1 MMIVPLPFSFYYKD
15 NQHWA
20 FIISS
25 LITLSLGAIGLLL
38 TKKFKEDIRAKEG
51 FAIVTFS
58 WILFAALGSMPF
70 IISGSMETYT
80 DAFFETMSGFTT
92 TGASILTD
100 IEILPKSILFW
111 RSFTHWLG
119 GMGIIVLTIAILPF
133 LGIGGMQLFK
143 AEVPGLVVDKL
154 TPRITETAKILWGVY
169 VLFSFVQTLL
179 LLLGGMNLFDSLC
192 HTFGTMAT
200 GGFSTKNS
208 SIAHY
213 NSAYIDFIIVFFM
226 IIAGINFSLH
236 YKILRG
242 NFQEMIGNIELR
254 FFLLVIFSSTLIIGL
269 QLYYNYNYSLFESF
283 RYGLFQVTSILTTTG
298 FATDDFEKWS
308 TSSNVILIIL
318 MFIGGSAG
326 STAGGL
332 KAIRVVLLFK
342 FAYNELK
349 RLLHPNAI
357 SLVKYSDNVID
368 EKILL
373 NVSGFFVIYIAI
385 TIISTLIL
393 AASGSDFITSISAV
407 AATINNIGPGLGKVG
422 PTENYAH
429 FPDYIK
435 WLLSFLMMIGRLE
448 IYTVIMLLSPIY
460 WKK

>member
-1 MMIVPLPFSFYYKD
+1 MLIPLPFSFYYSD
-15 NQHWA
+15 SQHWA

-25 LITLSLGAIGLLL
+25 LITLSFGAIALFL

-58 WILFAALGSMPF
+58 WILFAALGSLPF
-70 IISGSMETYT
+70 FISGSIQSYT

-169 VLFSFVQTLL
+169 VLFSIVEVFLL
-179 LLLGGMNLFDSLC
+179 MFAGMDLFDSLC

-213 NSAYIDFIIVFFM
+213 NSSFIDFIIVFFM
-226 IIAGINFSLH
+226 IIAGLNFSLH
-236 YKILRG
+236 YKMLRG
-242 NFQEMIGNIELR
+242 NFQEMFGNVELK
-254 FFLLVIFSSTLIIGL
+254 FFLLVILISTLIIGS
-269 QLYYNYNYSLFESF
+269 QLFLNHNYSFYDSF
-283 RYGLFQVTSILTTTG
+283 RYGLFQVTSIITTTG
-298 FATDDFEKWS
+298 YVTVDFEKWS
-308 TSSNVILIIL
+308 TSSNIILLIL

-332 KAIRVVLLFK
+332 KAIRVILLFK

-357 SLVKYSDNVID
+357 SLVKYSENIID

-385 TIISTLIL
+385 TIISILIL
-393 AASGSDFITSISAV
+393 AASGSDFMTSISAV
-407 AATINNIGPGLGKVG
+407 AATINNVGPGFGKVG
-422 PTENYAH
+422 PTDNYAH

-448 IYTVIMLLSPIY
+448 IYTVIILLSPIY

>member
-1 MMIVPLPFSFYYKD
+1 MIVPLPFSFYYKD

>member
-1 MMIVPLPFSFYYKD
+1 MMLVPLPFSFFYGD

-20 FIISS
+20 FLISS
-25 LITLSLGAIGLLL
+25 LITLSAGSVSLLL
-38 TKKFKEDIRAKEG
+38 TRKFKEDIRAKEG

-58 WILFAALGSMPF
+58 WILFAALGSLPF
-70 IISGSMETYT
+70 VISGSINSYA

-92 TGASILTD
+92 TGASILAD
-100 IEILPKSILFW
+100 IEKLPKSILFW

-154 TPRITETAKILWGVY
+154 TPRITGTAKILWGVY
-169 VLFSFVQTLL
+169 VIFTVVQVLL
-179 LLLGGMNLFDSLC
+179 LMFAGMDLFDSLC

-208 SIAHY
+208 SIAYY
-213 NSAYIDFIIVFFM
+213 NSPFIDFIIIFFM

-236 YKILRG
+236 YKILTG
-242 NFQEMIGNIELR
+242 NFREMFVNIELR
-254 FFLLVIFSSTLIIGL
+254 SFLLVILTSTIIISL
-269 QLYYNYNYSLFESF
+269 QLFFNQNYSLYDSF
-283 RYGLFQVTSILTTTG
+283 RYGLFQVTSIITTTG
-298 FATDDFEKWS
+298 FAIADFEKWS

-318 MFIGGSAG
+318 MFIGGSSG

-332 KAIRVVLLFK
+332 KVIRVVLLFK

-357 SLVKYSDNVID
+357 SLVKFSDNIID

-393 AASGSDFITSISAV
+393 AASGSDFMTSISAV
-407 AATINNIGPGLGKVG
+407 AATINNVGPGFGKVG
-422 PTENYAH
+422 PIENYGH

-448 IYTVIMLLSPIY
+448 IYTVILLLSPIY

>member
-1 MMIVPLPFSFYYKD
+1 MLVPLPFSIFYRD

-20 FIISS
+20 FLISS
-25 LITLSLGAIGLLL
+25 LITLSAGSVSLLL
-38 TKKFKEDIRAKEG
+38 TRKFKEDIRAKDG

-58 WILFAALGSMPF
+58 WILFAALGSLPF
-70 IISGSMETYT
+70 VISGSINSYA

-92 TGASILTD
+92 TGASILAD
-100 IEILPKSILFW
+100 IEKLPKSILFW

-154 TPRITETAKILWGVY
+154 TPRITGTAKILWGVY
-169 VLFSFVQTLL
+169 VIFTVVQVFLL
-179 LLLGGMNLFDSLC
+179 MFAGMDLFDSLC

-208 SIAHY
+208 SIAFY
-213 NSAYIDFIIVFFM
+213 NNPFIDFIIIFFM

-236 YKILRG
+236 YKILTG
-242 NFQEMIGNIELR
+242 NFLEMFVNIELR
-254 FFLLVIFSSTLIIGL
+254 SFLLVILISTIIISL
-269 QLYYNYNYSLFESF
+269 QLFFDQNYSLYDSF
-283 RYGLFQVTSILTTTG
+283 RYGLFQVTSIITTTG
-298 FATDDFEKWS
+298 FASADFEKWS

-318 MFIGGSAG
+318 MFIGGSSG

-332 KAIRVVLLFK
+332 KVIRVILLFK
-342 FAYNELK
+342 FSYNELK

-357 SLVKYSDNVID
+357 SLVKFSDNVID

-393 AASGSDFITSISAV
+393 AASGSDFMTSISAV
-407 AATINNIGPGLGKVG
+407 AATINNVGPGFGKVG
-422 PTENYAH
+422 PTENYGH

-448 IYTVIMLLSPIY
+448 IYTVILLLSPIY

>member
-1 MMIVPLPFSFYYKD
+1 MLVPLPFSFYYRD

-20 FIISS
+20 FILSS
-25 LITLSLGAIGLLL
+25 LITLFAGSIALFL
-38 TKKFKEDIRAKEG
+38 TKNYKEDIRAKEG

-58 WILFAALGSMPF
+58 WILFAALGSLPF
-70 IISGSMETYT
+70 VISEAIPSYT

-100 IEILPKSILFW
+100 VEILPKSVLFW

-133 LGIGGMQLFK
+133 LGVGGMQLFK

-169 VLFSFVQTLL
+169 LLFTIVETILL
-179 LLLGGMNLFDSLC
+179 ILAGMSLFDALC

-208 SIAHY
+208 SIAYY
-213 NSAYIDFIIVFFM
+213 NSPYIDFIITAFM

-236 YKILRG
+236 YRILK
-242 NFQEMIGNIELR
+242 GNIKEILGNSELK
-254 FFLLVIFSSTLIIGL
+254 FFLSVILIATLIIAL
-269 QLYYNYNYSLFESF
+269 ELIFDKEYSIFNSV
-283 RYGLFQVTSILTTTG
+283 RYSLFQVTSIITTTG
-298 FATDDFEKWS
+298 YATADFEKWS
-308 TSSNVILIIL
+308 IFSHIILLIL

-332 KAIRVVLLFK
+332 KVIRVVLLLK

-357 SLVKYSDNVID
+357 SLVKYSDQIID

-373 NVSGFFVIYIAI
+373 NVSGFFVIYIVI
-385 TIISTLIL
+385 TLISTLVL
-393 AASGSDFITSISAV
+393 AASGSDFLTSISAV
-407 AATINNIGPGLGKVG
+407 AATINNIGPGLGLVG
-422 PTENYAH
+422 PTDNYSH
-429 FPDYIK
+429 FPDFIK

-448 IYTVIMLLSPIY
+448 VYTVIILLSPIY

>member
-1 MMIVPLPFSFYYKD
+1 MLVPLPFSFYYID

-25 LITLSLGAIGLLL
+25 IITNTVGLIGLLL
-38 TKKFKEDIRAKEG
+38 TKNHKEDIRAKEG
-51 FAIVTFS
+51 FAIVTLS
-58 WILFAALGSMPF
+58 WFLFAALGSLPYV
-70 IISGSMETYT
+70 ISGAIPSFT

-100 IEILPKSILFW
+100 IEIIPKSVLFW

-133 LGIGGMQLFK
+133 LGVGGMQLFK

-169 VLFSFVQTLL
+169 LIFTAIETILL
-179 LLLGGMNLFDSLC
+179 MLAGMNLFDALC
-192 HTFGTMAT
+192 HTFGTIAT
-200 GGFSTKNS
+200 GGFSTKNI
-208 SIAHY
+208 SIAYY
-213 NSAYIDFIIVFFM
+213 NSPFVDFIIISFM

-236 YKILRG
+236 YRIIK
-242 NFQEMIGNIELR
+242 GNIKEILSNSELK
-254 FFLLVIFSSTLIIGL
+254 FFLFVIIIATLIIAFEL
-269 QLYYNYNYSLFESF
+269 LLDKKYSLFNSF
-283 RYGLFQVTSILTTTG
+283 RYSLFQVSSILTTTG
-298 FATDDFEKWS
+298 FATADFEKWS
-308 TSSNVILIIL
+308 VFSNFILIIL

-332 KAIRVVLLFK
+332 KVIRVILLIK
-342 FAYNELK
+342 FAYNEFK

-357 SLVKYSDNVID
+357 SLVKYSDQIID

-373 NVSGFFVIYIAI
+373 NVSGFFIIYMVI
-385 TIISTLIL
+385 TILSTLIL
-393 AASGSDFITSISAV
+393 TASGSDIITSLSAV

-422 PTENYAH
+422 PTDNYAH
-429 FPDYIK
+429 FPDFIK
-435 WLLSFLMMIGRLE
+435 WILSFLMMIGRLE
-448 IYTVIMLLSPIY
+448 VYTVIILLSPIY

>member
-1 MMIVPLPFSFYYKD
+1 MFVPIPFSLYYKD
-15 NQHWA
+15 NQHWT
-20 FIISS
+20 FLISS
-25 LITLSLGAIGLLL
+25 LITIIAGSIALIL
-38 TKKFKEDIRAKEG
+38 TKNFKEDIRAKEG
-51 FAIVTFS
+51 FAIVSFS
-58 WILFAALGSMPF
+58 WFLFAALGSLPF
-70 IISGSMETYT
+70 VLSGSISSYT

-92 TGASILTD
+92 TGASIITD

-154 TPRITETAKILWGVY
+154 TPRITETAKILWVVY
-169 VLFSFVQTLL
+169 VFFSFIQTVLL
-179 LLLGGMNLFDSLC
+179 MLGGMDLFDSLC

-200 GGFSTKNS
+200 GGFSTKNN
-208 SIAHY
+208 SIAYY
-213 NSAYIDFIIVFFM
+213 NSPYIDFIIIFFM

-236 YKILRG
+236 YRIFKG
-242 NFQEMIGNIELR
+242 NFREIFANTELK
-254 FFLLVIFSSTLIIGL
+254 FFLILIILATLIIGL
-269 QLYYNYNYSLFESF
+269 QLYFDYNYSIFESL

-298 FATDDFEKWS
+298 FATVDFEQWS
-308 TSSNVILIIL
+308 ISSYIILIIL

-332 KAIRVVLLFK
+332 KVIRVILLLK
-342 FAYNELK
+342 FAFNELK

-357 SLVKYSDNVID
+357 SLVKFSDKVVD
-368 EKILL
+368 ERILL
-373 NVSGFFVIYIAI
+373 NVSGFFIIYIFI
-385 TIISTLIL
+385 TIVSTLIL
-393 AASGSDFITSISAV
+393 AISGSDFITSVSAV
-407 AATINNIGPGLGKVG
+407 AATLNNIGPGFGKVG
-422 PTENYAH
+422 PTNNYAH
-429 FPDYIK
+429 FPDAIK

-448 IYTVIMLLSPIY
+448 VYTVIILLSPIY